1 MLRITYIRTNE
12 EHLDYLKTE
21 ISESHLA
28 FGKELPEALEVQ
40 KMAPRKSPP
49 TQRLAPRAM
58 VLAKMPRYPQW
69 PAFIM
74 PKSLIPAA
82 VLRAKRKLTPH
93 CVIFIPDGDFYWM
106 SEKTLDILT
115 SDRLNG
121 LLAKVPA
128 EFKRKPPRKKRSDD
142 AEQDKRRGRPS
153 NINEA
158 IVAAGG
164 LKFEDFIQRILNIN
178 GSATI
183 EEEEEDEE
191 EIENEDQEEEEE
203 DEEGDDDDMVDE
215 NEDNEVNDG
224 GTGQHDMEVDTSI
237 ENDQGQSLSEN
248 DARTPSE
255 DGDVSSADTRKMS
268 DTHAENETRIP
279 QLRKTRG
286 LASRTS
292 ISLPLRAKR
301 SRTNRAKPVEACSP
315 ISEEEKEHQL
325 WLCRIKLQRSLI
337 QRNLP
342 TAPEDATKVEP
353 PSADELSLARLILYR
368 LLDFPILAESLR
380 KTKIHKVL
388 KCILRDPLLEYADSF
403 KLHERCSE
411 LLLKWEPIILKI
423 RGPPSSNS
431 TGDGSDDLSAVRED
445 ATDPTSSLK
454 SERVTKNTPDQTT
467 PKSEFEVAREQVAT
481 APDDPVL
488 SAANYEQKDGSGWSA
503 KIGKGDKQNRNQVEE
518 RLMASMDHL
527 QSSDVKHDKSA
538 ATTVM

>member
-1 MLRITYIRTNE
+1 
-12 EHLDYLKTE
+12 
-21 ISESHLA
+21 
-28 FGKELPEALEVQ
+28 
-40 KMAPRKSPP
+40 MAPRKSTPN
-49 TQRLAPRAM
+49 QRLAPRAM

-106 SEKTLDILT
+106 SDKTLEVLS
-115 SDRLNG
+115 SDRLNA
-121 LLAKVPA
+121 LLAKVPG
-128 EFKRKPPRKKRSDD
+128 EFKRKPPRKRRSEEI
-142 AEQDKRRGRPS
+142 EQDKRRGRPS

-164 LKFEDFIQRILNIN
+164 LRFEDFIQRILNVN
-178 GSATI
+178 GKVTAEDDDDDDDQEDMDI
-183 EEEEEDEE
+183 EDGGGQEDEE
-191 EIENEDQEEEEE
+191 EDDEEVQE
-203 DEEGDDDDMVDE
+203 DEEGEGEIDGNPNDELDEGEKGQGDVDINMDAEDDE
-215 NEDNEVNDG
+215 G
-224 GTGQHDMEVDTSI
+224 RL
-237 ENDQGQSLSEN
+237 LSEN
-248 DARTPSE
+248 EVHTGSE
-255 DGDVSSADTRKMS
+255 DGDVDPADNRKLS
-268 DTHAENETRIP
+268 DLQGENDTRIP

-301 SRTNRAKPVEACSP
+301 SRNSKTKPEDSSSP
-315 ISEEEKEHQL
+315 ISEEEKQHQL

-411 LLLKWEPIILKI
+411 LLLKWAPIISTI
-423 RGPPSSNS
+423 RGFHVSS
-431 TGDGSDDLSAVRED
+431 TTVDGSDDLSVVRED
-445 ATDPTSSLK
+445 ATDSTSS
-454 SERVTKNTPDQTT
+454 
-467 PKSEFEVAREQVAT
+467 PKSETKSELLPRQSNLQPKFDLNQEKDSSHDEDRQ
-481 APDDPVL
+481 
-488 SAANYEQKDGSGWSA
+488 SIANYEHKNGAGWTA
-503 KIGKGDKQNRNQVEE
+503 KMAKGDASKHDHVED
-518 RLMASMDHL
+518 RLMAGMDHL
-527 QSSDVKHDKSA
+527 QSADVKHDESA